1 MVRPTD
7 RSAAPPRD
15 ARLTPVSAPIAVR
28 PEDLESARAQARAD
42 ILASGLSHTVA
53 EAAPGAYGLSR
64 GALSLLEALETAF
77 ARGLAA
83 EAALVSRIARD
94 RAHGFASGEP
104 TANELRFAR
113 AFRSLVCCEEALAA
127 SSDLCDAA
135 LPDKPFPAEDVRAVL
150 AAPLGALCKDLQ
162 GYLEHYR
169 RHADPSKRLGDAAKL
184 AACARSHFK
193 RFALSARTACEAS
206 EHIALREALAAATL
220 SLPGVTWVG
229 LERRAAADEE
239 EPDLLDVRP
248 EDIVG
253 NTEVLAS
260 AMKLARAV
268 AAFDLTAGKNP
279 RVVDNPVLFVL
290 GSPGCGKTA
299 TAHAVGR
306 AFLELCK
313 EASLPARFRV
323 IRRTDWASHYQNKSA
338 SDLLRIFRD
347 EVFGAPGVC
356 GVYWPDID
364 TAFAARTDPD
374 IRAEEK
380 SNLATLFGILDGTV
394 GPRNGK
400 WFLLCDANYMQMD
413 EAMTSRLTQDPKV
426 AKGPETVADYV
437 RLLRDVKLKAW
448 HDLLPPVAEWDE
460 IGAKLRAAALSG
472 RAVASIAGR
481 VSAELQDVEEPPGFL
496 KMSFEEK
503 KKALRAQAKP
513 VAAAR
518 ILEHVEH
525 YRRFEKDSSERAHRD
540 RFERRVEEIR
550 LSLSAQAAALGVA
563 DAPS

>member
-1 MVRPTD
+1 VSEPIVIRLED
-7 RSAAPPRD
+7 IEAAR
-15 ARLTPVSAPIAVR
+15 V
-28 PEDLESARAQARAD
+28 QARAA
-42 ILASGLSHTVA
+42 IVSSGLAQTATES
-53 EAAPGAYGLSR
+53 APGAYGLSR
-64 GALSLLEALETAF
+64 GALSLLEALESAL
-77 ARGLAA
+77 AQGLAA
-83 EAALVSRIARD
+83 QGALLARIAHD
-94 RAHGFASGEP
+94 RAQGFASGEP
-104 TANELRFAR
+104 TANERRFAG
-113 AFRSLVCCEEALAA
+113 SLRTLITCEEALVATA
-127 SSDLCDAA
+127 DSSDAA
-135 LPDKPFPAEDVRAVL
+135 LPDKPFPAEEIRAVL
-150 AAPLGALCKDLQ
+150 DAPVAALCKDLQ

-169 RHADPSKRLGDAAKL
+169 RHSDPTRRLGDAPKL
-184 AACARSHFK
+184 AACARSHLK
-193 RFALSARTACEAS
+193 RLALSARTASEAI
-206 EHIALREALAAATL
+206 EHAALRDALAQATL
-220 SLPGVTWVG
+220 RLPGVTWAG

-253 NTEVLAS
+253 NVEVLS
-260 AMKLARAV
+260 AATKLARAV
-268 AAFDLTAGKNP
+268 AAFDLAAGKNP

-306 AFLELCK
+306 SFLELCK
-313 EASLPARFRV
+313 ASGVPARFRI

-413 EAMTSRLTQDPKV
+413 EAMTSRLTQDPKI
-426 AKGPETVADYV
+426 ARGPETVADYV

-448 HDLLPPVAEWDE
+448 RDLLPPAAEWE
-460 IGAKLRAAALSG
+460 AIGKSLKDAGLSG
-472 RAVASIAGR
+472 RAVAAVAGR
-481 VSAELQDVEEPPGFL
+481 VSAELQDVEEPAGFFQ
-496 KMSFEEK
+496 MSFAQK
-503 KKALRAQAKP
+503 QQALRAQAKP
-513 VAAAR
+513 VAAGR
-518 ILEHVEH
+518 IVEHIEH
-525 YRRFEKDSSERAHRD
+525 YRRFEKESSERAHRE
-540 RFERRVEEIR
+540 RFDRRVEEIR
-550 LSLSAQAAALGVA
+550 LSLSAQAAALGVG
-563 DAPS
+563 DAPSS